1 VTLGNRVKDEL
12 KNSNSRKLIIWKG
25 SQNTIYLE
33 EAIKILLANDE
44 DSKNLVRQS
53 DWWLRKKKRFFNSVK

>member
-1 VTLGNRVKDEL
+1 VTLGNRVKEEL

>member
-1 VTLGNRVKDEL
+1 VTLGNRVKEEL
-12 KNSNSRKLIIWKG
+12 KNSDSRKLIIWKG

-33 EAIKILLANDE
+33 EAIKILLANYE